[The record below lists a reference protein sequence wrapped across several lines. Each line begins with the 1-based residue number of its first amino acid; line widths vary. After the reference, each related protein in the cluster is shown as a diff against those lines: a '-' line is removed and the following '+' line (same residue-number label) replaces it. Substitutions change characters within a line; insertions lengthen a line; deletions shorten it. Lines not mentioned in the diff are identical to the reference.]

1 MFDFNDFFNNSF
13 GNRFN
18 NYGYRT
24 QRYNDNRNIILR
36 KLYNDNMNYMC
47 FDCHIQGEMPNFID
61 IKNGIFLC
69 LKCAQK
75 HSTLPKEIS
84 QIISNNLSEMS
95 EENLMI
101 LYYSGNKRLYE
112 FMTNQ
117 FPGLQK
123 MNFEQK
129 YKSKAMEYY
138 RQLIKSEAFD
148 LRKPIKPNK
157 EEGYMSIYQNE
168 NIKRNVEKKKE
179 NNKRNCDNDD
189 IFSKLNKTFGG
200 IFGDDNF
207 FDNKYSQTERNSFN
221 KNDKMNNENENKE
234 KEKKEKKEKDK
245 YNKIDSDNTDEDTTD
260 ELDDK
265 NNNKKE
271 EKKGSKSPNK
281 KEEKKESKSQN
292 KKEEKKKEINEE
304 KVEKP
309 KYNFEI
315 KPTTNKININQ
326 MGYIEMY
333 PDALEI
339 VMS

>member
-148 LRKPIKPNK
+148 LRKPIIPNK

-234 KEKKEKKEKDK
+234 KEKKEKDK

-260 ELDDK
+260 E
-265 NNNKKE
+265 
-271 EKKGSKSPNK
+271 
-281 KEEKKESKSQN
+281 
-292 KKEEKKKEINEE
+292 
-304 KVEKP
+304 
-309 KYNFEI
+309 
-315 KPTTNKININQ
+315 
-326 MGYIEMY
+326 
-333 PDALEI
+333 
-339 VMS
+339 